1 MESTKP
7 TITVSA
13 RVKAPVERVWA
24 AWTNPNEITQWNA
37 ASEDWHSPRAE
48 NDVRSGGK
56 FNIRMESKDGQHGFD
71 FEGEYDDVEQHKS
84 IHYTMGDGRKVYIH
98 FSDHGNETVVDET
111 FEAESQNSLELQRD
125 GWQAIMNNF
134 KEYVERSQEDK

>member
-13 RVKAPVERVWA
+13 RIKAPVERVWE
-24 AWTNPNEITQWNA
+24 AWTDPNEITQWNA
-37 ASEDWHSPRAE
+37 ASEDWHSPSAE
-48 NDVRSGGK
+48 NDVRTGGK

-71 FEGEYDDVEQHKS
+71 FAGEYDEVEPKKS
-84 IHYTMGDGRKVYIH
+84 IQYTMGDGRKVFIH
-98 FSDHGNETVVDET
+98 FTDNGNETVVDET

-134 KEYVERSQEDK
+134 KAYVENTTNSN